1 MESVRS
7 LKPQPR
13 KGGRGLGVL
22 LCSLVAWGSL
32 GFVAGSG
39 AHPRPRTGPGGNVA
53 VGHLVGGIYKVG
65 GPAPP
70 YGCYDKR
77 CPSGGRVTVRN
88 RHGAIVARETL
99 NKAGQKFRF
108 RLIPGRYAVKASCGG
123 SQPKRV
129 RVVAGR
135 TTRANLY
142 CGIR

>member
-53 VGHLVGGIYKVG
+53 VGHLVGGI
-65 GPAPP
+65 
-70 YGCYDKR
+70 YDKR